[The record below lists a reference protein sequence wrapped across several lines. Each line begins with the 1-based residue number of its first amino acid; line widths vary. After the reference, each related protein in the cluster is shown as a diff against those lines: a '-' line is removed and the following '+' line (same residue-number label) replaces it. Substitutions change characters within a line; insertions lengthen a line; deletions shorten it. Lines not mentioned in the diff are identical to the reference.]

1 MDWSQIYLDTFI
13 PELPKYWNGNFQSFK
28 RYLDVFFDENREILI
43 KPIETTG
50 RVKGARGEFV
60 TAVVDNLIVRNQF
73 TNLYQNT
80 TTADLDFVNAY
91 NGNEIAAR
99 LATSDP
105 SSLSRWNPLDGS
117 VFVDPST
124 TLWPLEPSAFS
135 WVDVQTPYIKISND
149 ASYGFQNNNISQEF
163 QIIFDLDVLTTNP
176 YTILLQ
182 STSEGPVKTLTVN
195 HLDASTGTWIKLIS
209 VAFDASYGP
218 TWVVKQSGGTYNIS

>member
-50 RVKGARGEFV
+50 RIKGARGEFV
-60 TAVVDNLIVRNQF
+60 TAVVDNLVVRNQF
-73 TNLYQNT
+73 TNLYQNV
-80 TTADLDFVNAY
+80 TTADLDFVNSY
-91 NGNEIAAR
+91 NGTDIATR
-99 LATSDP
+99 LATSDA
-105 SSLSRWNPLDGS
+105 SSSSRWNHLDGS

-124 TLWPLEPSAFS
+124 TLWPLEPSAYS

-163 QIIFDLDVLTTNP
+163 QIIFDLDASTEEDFR
-176 YTILLQ
+176 ILLQ
-182 STSEGPVKTLTVN
+182 STSEGPVKVLSVSFP
-195 HLDASTGTWIKLIS
+195 DASAAWIKLIS
-209 VAFDASYGP
+209 VAFDASWGP
-218 TWVVKQSGGTYNIS
+218 TWVVKQSGGNYNIS

>member
-13 PELPKYWNGNFQSFK
+13 PELPKFWNGNFSSFK
-28 RYLDVFFDENREILI
+28 RYLDVFYDENREIII
-43 KPIETTG
+43 KPLETTG
-50 RVKGARGEFV
+50 RVKGARGEFI
-60 TAVVDNLIVRNQF
+60 TCVVDNLVVRNQF

-80 TTADLDFVNAY
+80 TTADLDFVNSY
-91 NGNEIAAR
+91 LGVDVSTR

-105 SSLSRWNPLDGS
+105 SSLIRWRPSDGS
-117 VFVDPST
+117 ILVDPST

-163 QIIFDLDVLTTNP
+163 QVIFDLDVLTSDD

-182 STSEGPVKTLTVN
+182 STSEGPVKTLRVT
-195 HLDASTGTWIKLIS
+195 LPEASAGTWIKLINI
-209 VAFDASYGP
+209 AYDASWGP
-218 TWVVKQSGGTYNIS
+218 TWIVKQSGGTYTIS